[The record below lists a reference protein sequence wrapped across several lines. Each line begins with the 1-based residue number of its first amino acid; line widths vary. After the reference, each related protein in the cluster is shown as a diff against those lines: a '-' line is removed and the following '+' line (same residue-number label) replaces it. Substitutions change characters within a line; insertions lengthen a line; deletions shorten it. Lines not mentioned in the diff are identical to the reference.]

1 MIGPTLAPVNKV
13 KEYSE
18 IAVARL
24 SLAASPIKVIKLG
37 INIAMADTN
46 KIDKQVMKKSCFEKS
61 IKPKEQIIRNT
72 HNRMIFKGECF
83 FNHLPL
89 KSERGVP
96 IKPIQ
101 RL

>member
-1 MIGPTLAPVNKV
+1 M
-13 KEYSE
+13 KEYNE
-18 IAVARL
+18 IAVARF

-37 INIAMADTN
+37 IKTAMADTSI
-46 KIDKQVMKKSCFEKS
+46 IDKPVMKKSCFEKS
-61 IKPKEQIIRNT
+61 IKAKEQIIRNK

-96 IKPIQ
+96 IKPIH
-101 RL
+101 RLKKALSLD